1 MKQTDDMKTL
11 KRNITFII
19 FLAVTFVANAAEV
32 SQERALAVAKLI
44 IMERVIGINT
54 DVKEINTV
62 TKNGKAIYYVINFI
76 QGGWALVSADDT
88 TAPLIGYSDTGT
100 YNIFSQAESNKWM
113 MDKFV
118 GQIEQNARTRKHADA
133 AWQQS
138 YGHTTR
144 AASKK
149 VEPIITVKWNQGKPY
164 NKYCPS
170 DQKGATYVGCVAVAM
185 AQAMSVWQ
193 YPSRPQGS
201 HSYTHDTY
209 GTLYVN
215 YDNEPDYNWNNIMTG
230 ANNKDELARLLY
242 HVGISIDMNYGT
254 DGSGTQTSY
263 IPGALKKYFGYPNS
277 VTYYSRDKYSDNWE
291 ELILNELYSGR
302 AVCYSG
308 HDPKKNYGHCFNLDG
323 FDGSFFHVNWG
334 WGGANDGY
342 FPLDGLRDNTMDM
355 DYTSGQG
362 VVVGIRPPSEHP
374 CDIMLTHNSVS
385 ANMPAGTVVGQ
396 VIVDSEAKDPV
407 YEYKIKGEYSVLLHT
422 YLKAPFEI
430 VDDELRTT
438 EPLSMDNGNR
448 NINITVTN
456 TKNNFSYSKDFTI
469 YVTDPSGIT
478 RIENQHSNDGKIY
491 TLDGKKIINA
501 HKKNIYIING
511 KKIIKK

>member
-1 MKQTDDMKTL
+1 MKTL
-11 KRNITFII
+11 KRNITLII
-19 FLAVTFVANAAEV
+19 FATVAFMANATEV
-32 SQERALAVAKLI
+32 SMERAMSVAQS
-44 IMERVIGINT
+44 IMKERVYGMDTNVKGINA
-54 DVKEINTV
+54 VV
-62 TKNGKAIYYVINFI
+62 SNGKTVYYVINFEK
-76 QGGWALVSADDT
+76 GGWALIAADDT
-88 TAPLIGYSDTGT
+88 TAPLIGYSDTGE
-100 YNIFSQAESNKWM
+100 YDIINQAESNKWM
-113 MDKFV
+113 MREFA
-118 GQIEQNARTRKHADA
+118 GQIEQNARMQKQANA

-138 YGHTTR
+138 YRHTTR

-149 VEPIITVKWNQGKPY
+149 IDPIITVKWNQGKPY

-170 DQKGATYVGCVAVAM
+170 DQNGATYVGCVAVAM

-193 YPSRPQGS
+193 YPLRPEGS
-201 HSYTHDTY
+201 HSYTHATY
-209 GTLYVN
+209 GSLYVD
-215 YDNEPDYNWNNIMTG
+215 YDKEPDYNWNNIMTG
-230 ANNKDELARLLY
+230 ANNKDELARFLY

-277 VTYYSRDKYSDNWE
+277 VIFYSRDRYSDNWE
-291 ELILNELYSGR
+291 ELILNELYAGR

-323 FDGSFFHVNWG
+323 YDGSFFHVNWG
-334 WGGANDGY
+334 WGGSNDGY

-355 DYTSGQG
+355 DYTAGQG

-374 CDIMLTHNSVS
+374 CDIMLTQNSVS
-385 ANMPAGTVVGQ
+385 ANMPAGTVVGK

-407 YEYKIKGEYSVLLHT
+407 YKYEIKGEYSILLHT

-430 VDDELRTT
+430 VGDELRTT
-438 EPLSMDNGNR
+438 EPLSIDNGDR

-456 TKNNFSYSKDFTI
+456 INNNFSYSKDFTI
-469 YVTDPSGIT
+469 HVTDPTGIIG
-478 RIENQHSNDGKIY
+478 IENRQPSDGKMY
-491 TLDGKKIINA
+491 TLDGKQIVNT
-501 HKKNIYIING
+501 HNIRGVYIING